1 MVQSR
6 LAQNGTARIRLMSK
20 RTRTRFKNSNPT
32 LERRR
37 RQERH
42 LLALGLAKGKKMTAK
57 RYAEV
62 IKLSERP

>member
-1 MVQSR
+1 
-6 LAQNGTARIRLMSK
+6 MSK

-32 LERRR
+32 LEHRR

-57 RYAEV
+57 RYEEV